1 MGKLHEMCIFIKCKA
16 QICLYTRPRDY
27 ADLQMPIIK
36 FVDDRVGKETEQ
48 CARKKFGVEKEW

>member
-1 MGKLHEMCIFIKCKA
+1 MCIFIKCKA